1 MRYTMTAPTYAQQ
14 ASSFDLWQ
22 EYVDPQA
29 TITREQFDAM
39 SHVDR
44 VALIV
49 ETFGPEPDQ
58 KPA

>member
-1 MRYTMTAPTYAQQ
+1 MTAPTYAQQ

-22 EYVDPQA
+22 EYVDPEA

-39 SHVDR
+39 SHADR

-49 ETFGPEPDQ
+49 DTFGPELDQ
-58 KPA
+58 ELA